1 MGMVY
6 KVCEFRGLPRFK
18 LSEETE
24 KTTIP
29 GSKKIVRA
37 FSEKDE
43 PLFDVLYLADE
54 EVPENSDKIFD
65 RVTGQTYSAPK
76 LVILTQLLFQN
87 GTSELGQNNI
97 RDQRVILQ

>member
-6 KVCEFRGLPRFK
+6 KVCEFRGLPRIK
-18 LSEETE
+18 LSEESE

-29 GSKKIVRA
+29 GSKNIVRA
-37 FSEKDE
+37 FSENEE

-54 EVPENSDKIFD
+54 EVPEKSDRIFD

-76 LVILTQLLFQN
+76 LLLLTQLLFKN
-87 GTSELGQNNI
+87 G
-97 RDQRVILQ
+97 

>member
-6 KVCEFRGLPRFK
+6 KVCEFRGLPRIK

-54 EVPENSDKIFD
+54 EVPESSDKIFD
-65 RVTGQTYSAPK
+65 RVTGQTYTAPK
-76 LVILTQLLFQN
+76 LQLLTQLLFQN
-87 GTSELGQNNI
+87 GTSQLGQNNI
-97 RDQRVILQ
+97 RDQRVIL

>member
-6 KVCEFRGLPRFK
+6 KVCEFQGLPRLK

-37 FSEKDE
+37 FNENDE
-43 PLFDVLYLADE
+43 PLFDALYLDDE
-54 EVPENSDKIFD
+54 EVPESSDRIFD
-65 RVTGQTYSAPK
+65 RVTGQTFSAPK
-76 LVILTQLLFQN
+76 LQTVTQLLFQN
-87 GTSELGQNNI
+87 GQSQLG
-97 RDQRVILQ
+97 

>member
-6 KVCEFRGLPRFK
+6 KVCEFRGLPRIK

-37 FSEKDE
+37 FNENNE
-43 PLFDVLYLADE
+43 PLFDVLFLADE
-54 EVPENSDKIFD
+54 VVPESSDKIFD
-65 RVTGQTYSAPK
+65 RVGGQTYFAPK
-76 LVILTQLLFQN
+76 L
-87 GTSELGQNNI
+87 
-97 RDQRVILQ
+97 

>member
-6 KVCEFRGLPRFK
+6 KVCEFRGLPRIK

-29 GSKKIVRA
+29 GSKNIVRA

-54 EVPENSDKIFD
+54 EVPKNSDKIFD
-65 RVTGQTYSAPK
+65 RVTG
-76 LVILTQLLFQN
+76 
-87 GTSELGQNNI
+87 
-97 RDQRVILQ
+97 